1 MLRPAPI
8 DPQTVVEL
16 AKDMI
21 RFPSYSGDEG
31 PLCAFLGERLSRLAF
46 DEVELQTVTGAR
58 ANVIA
63 RIRGDGSGLNL
74 LFNGHLDIGDSTKGW
89 TRDPFTPFVEDGVL
103 IGAGLQ
109 NMKGAVAAMIAAAD
123 AIGRSGARPAGDI
136 VVSAV
141 IGEGREQGLG
151 TKEFLS
157 YDRTADAGINGEPTN
172 FVLQTGHG
180 GRYQFEIVNRGVE
193 RHISA
198 MEHGVDAL
206 KAMARFV
213 LDFDAAQLTGAP
225 HPSFPDLPRVVIGQL
240 EAGTWPQ
247 RVPGFCKAA
256 GAVSF
261 PPGMTAESI
270 KRDIRR
276 VLAAIAEKDPAMH
289 LDFTIN
295 TVTYQLP
302 FLVEPGAFICRVVE
316 SAHTEVFGA
325 APRKGS
331 PLPAEAFASDA
342 SHMLQA
348 GIPTV
353 IYGPGNWV
361 TAPNVGI
368 SVQDLGR
375 AAEVYARAAAV
386 VASTPREGPRRGA

>member
-1 MLRPAPI
+1 MLTPAPI
-8 DPQTVVEL
+8 HPETVVEL

-31 PLCAFLGERLSRLAF
+31 PLCAFLAERMARMAF
-46 DEVELQTVTGAR
+46 DEVELQTVTGTR
-58 ANVIA
+58 ANVIG
-63 RIRGDGSGLNL
+63 RIRGDGSGLNV
-74 LFNGHLDIGDSTKGW
+74 LFNGHLDIGDATKGW
-89 TRDPFTPFVEDGVL
+89 TRDPFTPYVEDGVL

-109 NMKGAVAAMIAAAD
+109 NMKGAVAAMIAAGD
-123 AIGRSGARPAGDI
+123 AVGRSGTRPAGDV

-157 YDRTADAGINGEPTN
+157 YDRTADVGINGEPTN

-198 MEHGVDAL
+198 LEHGVDAL
-206 KAMARFV
+206 KGMARFV
-213 LDFDAAQLTGAP
+213 LEFDASQLTHVP
-225 HPSFPDLPRVVIGQL
+225 HASFPDLPRVVIGQL

-247 RVPGFCKAA
+247 RVPGFCKVA

-276 VLAAIAEKDPAMH
+276 VLGTISQKDPGLH

-302 FLVEPGAFICRVVE
+302 FLIEADALVCQAVAA
-316 SAHTEVFGA
+316 AHAEIFKA
-325 APRKGS
+325 APRTGS

-342 SHMLQA
+342 SHMLRA

-368 SVQDLGR
+368 SIQDLTR
-375 AAEVYARAAAV
+375 AAEVYARAAARL
-386 VASTPREGPRRGA
+386 ASTSRGSAARP